1 MKPRIRFV
9 EIQPYGDKFLL
20 SDPVGITPPL
30 LITKELLLILSLMD
44 GNRELTDIQAEFFKR
59 TGQILPREELNQI
72 IQLLDENYLLLNE
85 RFFKKLEEE
94 RKKLLS
100 LGKRPPSHTGQ
111 AYPDNPNALKKFIED
126 TLAYE
131 GREDAVG
138 IIVPHMDLRVAKET
152 YGKVYSRLK
161 HLNPDIVVILGV
173 SHYYHETPFSVLPLD
188 LDTPIGVLKT
198 NKEIIQEI
206 QKDFDYDLTH
216 DILAYTQE
224 HSIDFQTIFVKYLF
238 PETQVLPAIVSYGD
252 TEFLKRVAGSI
263 SRALER
269 FQKPLIISSVDFSHV
284 GRKFGDPAPYDPS
297 PRDKEYIEHLCALK
311 NDKAFKL
318 LQKDNNRTRI
328 DGQFTNYVFLEILKN
343 LGVSEGRLVD
353 YQIYD
358 EPPTASKVSYAG
370 MIFS

>member
-30 LITKELLLILSLMD
+30 LITRELLLILSLMD
-44 GNRELTDIQAEFFKR
+44 GNRELTDIQAEFFRR
-59 TGQILPREELNQI
+59 TGQILPREDLNQVI
-72 IQLLDENYLLLNE
+72 KLLDENYLLLNE

-94 RKKLLS
+94 KKKLLS
-100 LGKRPPSHTGQ
+100 LGKRPPSHAGQ
-111 AYPDNPNALKKFIED
+111 AYPNEPQALKKFLED
-126 TLAYE
+126 TLSYE
-131 GREDAVG
+131 GKEETIG

-152 YGKVYSRLK
+152 YGKVYSKIK

-188 LDTPIGVLKT
+188 LDTPIGVLRT
-198 NKEIIQEI
+198 NKEIIREI

-224 HSIDFQTIFVKYLF
+224 HSIDFQTIFVKHLF

-252 TEFLKRVAGSI
+252 TESLKKIANSLT
-263 SRALER
+263 RALEKFER
-269 FQKPLIISSVDFSHV
+269 PLIISSVDFSHV

-297 PRDKEYIEHLCALK
+297 QRDKEYIDHLCALE
-311 NDKAFKL
+311 NDKAFEL
-318 LQKDNNRTRI
+318 LQRDNNKTRI

-343 LGVSEGRLVD
+343 LGVQKGKLID
-353 YQIYD
+353 YQICD

-370 MIFS
+370 IIFS